1 MIVSYFEWVQDTTA
15 FFWDE
20 DEVNGRLKGI
30 ITKAFDKGYSLAKD
44 KNIDMRSAA
53 MAVSVQRLEKAM
65 LLRGLY
71 PR

>member
-1 MIVSYFEWVQDTTA
+1 MS

-20 DEVNGRLKGI
+20 EEINKRLQSI
-30 ITKAFDKGYSLAKD
+30 IVKAFETSYKMAQE
-44 KNIDMRSAA
+44 KNVDMRAAA
-53 MAVSVQRLEKAM
+53 MAVSVQRLERAM

>member
-1 MIVSYFEWVQDTTA
+1 MSL
-15 FFWDE
+15 FWDE
-20 DEVNGRLKGI
+20 EEVNNRLKTI
-30 ITKAFDKGYSLAKD
+30 INRAFDVGFKFHQE
-44 KNIDMRSAA
+44 KNVDMRSAA

>member
-1 MIVSYFEWVQDTTA
+1 MQS

-20 DEVNGRLKGI
+20 DDINLRLKGI
-30 ITKAFDKGYSLAKD
+30 ITKAFDTCYKFSKEKEVNLRAG
-44 KNIDMRSAA
+44 A